1 MQISIP
7 LLKKKKS
14 KIKPCGFKCYARF
27 VLLYFLLLSK
37 LHWNTK
43 GLPFCRLQSVETS
56 FCTRKQKR
64 TNAALWLIL
73 INLIMKPNAV
83 SSSFQYQIAFKMS
96 LKVTFMERTSM
107 KFWILWKPQT
117 SLFINRDMTSI
128 WTWFSWLREPVNR
141 LSEESRFFTEW
152 RSSC

>member
-1 MQISIP
+1 MLCQICPSLLPSALQTP
-7 LLKKKKS
+7 LKHKGTS
-14 KIKPCGFKCYARF
+14 
-27 VLLYFLLLSK
+27 LLQASE
-37 LHWNTK
+37 
-43 GLPFCRLQSVETS
+43 SVETS

-83 SSSFQYQIAFKMS
+83 SSSFQYQVAFKMF
-96 LKVTFMERTSM
+96 LKVTFIKKRTST

-117 SLFINRDMTSI
+117 SLFKNRDMPSII
-128 WTWFSWLREPVNR
+128 WTRFSWLREPVNR
-141 LSEESRFFTEW
+141 LSEGSRFFTEW

>member
-1 MQISIP
+1 MVLILCQICPSLLPSALQTP
-7 LLKKKKS
+7 LKHKGTS
-14 KIKPCGFKCYARF
+14 
-27 VLLYFLLLSK
+27 LLQTSE
-37 LHWNTK
+37 
-43 GLPFCRLQSVETS
+43 SVETS

-96 LKVTFMERTSM
+96 LKVTFIERTSM
-107 KFWILWKPQT
+107 KFWIFWKPQT
-117 SLFINRDMTSI
+117 SLFINRDIASI
-128 WTWFSWLREPVNR
+128 WTWFSWLRELVNR